1 MKKGWVIL
9 IAVVV
14 VLLLIVG
21 KIIGIYN
28 NLVTLEEGVNQTWA
42 QVSNQYQRRAD
53 LIPNL
58 VETVKGYAK
67 HENETLE
74 GVIQARANAT
84 GLNVTP
90 EVLNDPEAFSKF
102 QKVQGEIS
110 SALSRLM
117 AVVENYPNLKANE
130 NFLSLQS
137 QLEGTENRITVER
150 QRFNETVQGYNTRI
164 RHFPTNIFAG
174 MFGFEKKLYF
184 EAQEGAEVAPKVQ
197 F

>member
-14 VLLLIVG
+14 ILLLIVG
-21 KIIGIYN
+21 KVVGIYN
-28 NLVTLEEGVNQTWA
+28 NLVTLQEGVNQSWA

-67 HENETLE
+67 HESQTLE
-74 GVIQARANAT
+74 AVIQARANAT

-90 EVLNDPEAFSKF
+90 EVLNNPQAFAKF
-102 QKVQGEIS
+102 QQVQGEIG

-137 QLEGTENRITVER
+137 QLEGTENRITIER
-150 QRFNETVQGYNTRI
+150 QRFNETVQTYNTRI

-184 EAQEGAEVAPKVQ
+184 EAQKGAEVAPKVS

>member
-14 VLLLIVG
+14 ILLLIVG
-21 KIIGIYN
+21 KVVGIYN
-28 NLVTLEEGVNQTWA
+28 NLVTLQEGVNQSWA

-67 HENETLE
+67 HESQTLE
-74 GVIQARANAT
+74 AVIQARANAT

-90 EVLNDPEAFSKF
+90 EVLNDPQAFAKF
-102 QKVQGEIS
+102 QQVQGEIG

-150 QRFNETVQGYNTRI
+150 QRFNETVQTYNTRI

-184 EAQEGAEVAPKVQ
+184 EAQKGAEVAPKVS